1 MSLIFSRTCELAF
14 QATIFFSTR
23 EECSV
28 FNASEIAKKL
38 EVPKEYMSKVL
49 QILTK
54 LEVIGS
60 KKGKNG
66 GFFLNKNKLNL
77 KLIDI
82 VREVDGLEVFEKCLL
97 GYPNCGV
104 TDHCP
109 VHDTWGKIRNEIY
122 QLLENTT
129 LNQLEGKTYERLKF
143 I

>member
-1 MSLIFSRTCELAF
+1 MSLIFSKTCELAF

-23 EECSV
+23 EEYYV
-28 FNASEIAKKL
+28 FTAKEIAEKL
-38 EVPKEYMSKVL
+38 EVPKEYLAKVL

-97 GYPNCGV
+97 GYPGCGV
-104 TDHCP
+104 TDYCP
-109 VHDTWGKIRNEIY
+109 VHDTWGRIRDEIY

-129 LNQLEGKTYERLKF
+129 LDQLEGKTYERLKL

>member
-1 MSLIFSRTCELAF
+1 MSLIFSKTCELAF

-23 EECSV
+23 EEYYV
-28 FNASEIAKKL
+28 FTAKEIAEKL
-38 EVPKEYMSKVL
+38 EVPKEYLAKVL

-54 LEVIGS
+54 LGVIGS

-97 GYPNCGV
+97 GYPGCGV

-109 VHDTWGKIRNEIY
+109 VHDTWGKIRDEIY

-129 LNQLEGKTYERLKF
+129 LDQLEGKTYERLKL